1 MGYNGCL
8 MKEIATENLV
18 IGGLAVLGVVVLLV
32 LFVYVVKQII
42 MRKD

>member
-1 MGYNGCL
+1 MR
-8 MKEIATENLV
+8 EIAVENLV
-18 IGGLAVLGVVVLLV
+18 IGTLAGLGVVVLLV